1 MLCRVFAYVLA
12 GLVGA
17 MAAVPVAVRAADE
30 PTPSIEGD
38 WLVESRDAVIRIQQ
52 QGDQYEGHIVWQ
64 LHDTYGPED
73 GPDLDGKTVTDR
85 KNPDPS
91 LRLQPLTG
99 LRLLWGLRYDAASG
113 AWLDGHVYD
122 TDNGKVYQCE
132 VRLLDANHLK
142 LRGYIGIS
150 LLGGNTV
157 WSRVPAGT
165 TPVGPARPATVAP
178 GR

>member
-165 TPVGPARPATVAP
+165 TPAGPARQATVAP